1 MEQIKENILGVITFI
16 AVIILFLF
24 FLNNIYIFGAIYII
38 LFITAILIYIVLIL
52 KKNKYKEL
60 LKKINIG
67 FLIAGVLSIL
77 FGTQML
83 SYGIRYIRYGT
94 EILFNKTNYSLFYD
108 ELILYDSSHDIK
120 NEYMIEKDNSCTEYL
135 QEEDINK
142 SPCEIILL
150 NKEDASL
157 RFSISNYMGK
167 IEYKINNSNWKNVT
181 TEISDYTIK
190 SKYIGLF
197 KNDYIEGNYYNGFD
211 SNNLKNGK
219 NIISIKYREKEE
231 KFVFNLKK

>member
-24 FLNNIYIFGAIYII
+24 FLNNIYIFGA
-38 LFITAILIYIVLIL
+38 
-52 KKNKYKEL
+52 
-60 LKKINIG
+60 INIG

-197 KNDYIEGNYYNGFD
+197 KNDYIEGNYYIGFD